1 MSRDRERAST
11 FTAGARSRK
20 TGRMTGTPPPDADVL
35 AGWLETTKVAFTAP
49 LRVELIAGGRSNL
62 TYALTDAD
70 GQRLVLRRPPGGSL
84 LDSAHDMHREWRFIS
99 ALRPTPVP
107 VPEPLVYCDD
117 TAVIGAPFY
126 VMGFVDGVVA
136 DSHEVA
142 LRIPEPARL
151 KLGPALVDTLAHLH
165 TVEPAEVGLA
175 DIAKGSDYL
184 ARQLRRWMKQWELSV
199 GPAGVEE
206 PLMDGLH
213 ADLVRLAPPQHRTGI
228 VHGDFRLGNVIS
240 GLDGTIRAVLDWELA
255 TLGDPLADLGW
266 LLSSWRLPSDPEV
279 GSEPESEL
287 PGSATEVGG
296 FCGRDVLIERYAS
309 ATGTDPDQVDYYVAF
324 ACWRMACI
332 LSGVS
337 ARYQAGAMG
346 EDGTDPATNAKV
358 FARRIADLAQ
368 RARGLLG

>member
-1 MSRDRERAST
+1 
-11 FTAGARSRK
+11 
-20 TGRMTGTPPPDADVL
+20 MTGTPPPDADVL
-35 AGWLETTKVAFTAP
+35 AGWLGTTEVAFTGP
-49 LRVELIAGGRSNL
+49 LDVQLIAGGRSNL
-62 TYALTDAD
+62 TYALTDAN

-99 ALRPTPVP
+99 ALRPTQVP
-107 VPEPLVYCDD
+107 VPDALVYCSDVE
-117 TAVIGAPFY
+117 VIGAPFY

-151 KLGPALVDTLAHLH
+151 ELGPALVDTLARLH

-184 ARQLRRWMKQWELSV
+184 ARQLRRWLRQWALSV

-206 PLMDGLH
+206 PLMDGVH
-213 ADLVRLAPPQHRTGI
+213 ADLVRLAPPQHRTAI

-240 GLDGTIRAVLDWELA
+240 GMDGTIRAVLDWELA

-266 LLSSWRLPSDPEV
+266 LLASWQLPEDRHSDTDPES
-279 GSEPESEL
+279 GI

-296 FCGRDVLIERYAS
+296 FCDRDVLVERYAS
-309 ATGTDPDQVDYYVAF
+309 ATGTDPSQVDYYVAF

-337 ARYQAGAMG
+337 ARYQAGSMG

-358 FARRIADLAQ
+358 YARRIAGLAR
-368 RARGLLG
+368 RARVLLG